1 MLTPE
6 NINILVN
13 IALGIIMF
21 GLGLSL
27 SFADFK
33 NLFKVPKP
41 IIIGYLS
48 QIILLPVISF
58 SLAYLSN
65 LPDAMKVGLVI
76 IAICPV
82 GTSSSLIIHLFKGNV
97 ALSLSLTVINSLTAP
112 FTIPIFTNLALF
124 FFMKQSA
131 DISLSM
137 LDSIIHIGLNIIVPA
152 LLGIIVRQYFLEFAL
167 KSEKKLKYILTLILL
182 LVFSLKI
189 FFGGDENTA
198 GLTFSEVL
206 YIAPFVLGLNIIGM
220 YSGFLVA
227 KIFNLELKNK
237 ITVAIEVGLH
247 NTALALVVAGT
258 MLKNYEME
266 KPILVYAMFTFFT
279 AMIFAWYYS
288 KPLK

>member
-1 MLTPE
+1 
-6 NINILVN
+6 
-13 IALGIIMF
+13 MF